1 MNSVAQ
7 QPNPVHVGKDGW
19 LFLTAGSNNVLD
31 LYRDDS
37 SFDDKLARQWVE
49 LLKSRDEKFLAMDVQ
64 YVHLPAPE
72 KLTVL
77 HKFYDGDIENIN
89 GSPINQLS
97 RKYRAEIP
105 AFINPLP
112 YFAKHV
118 DKAPIYWKTDT
129 HWSCW
134 GCFAAYQL
142 LCSQLQVEANRTL
155 LQYPFDEGQV
165 LFDLG
170 AKLPEQEKETG
181 RFYKLAKNAKRVF
194 ANGMV
199 QFKEQENQLNEIHLH
214 VGSHVVYRNDSPN
227 AVKQRVVLFGD
238 SFSEYRP
245 HLLTGML
252 AETFQE
258 VHFIWNS
265 NIDFDY
271 VKRVKADIVISEL
284 AERFMT
290 TVPTDKL
297 DIESFSEKT
306 LKKYLDK
313 NKKQFTPAFDT
324 RFKASGEILSKQAD
338 KKPRLRVVQNN
349 DKTHEEAKASA
360 QAIRQSENVS
370 KSTTFQPS
378 KNKFT
383 VKPTTK
389 RAVFPKE
396 TYHCEP
402 PSMVQNIPAGV
413 KHDKTLEI
421 RPIDITE
428 VYNAKVFFTGS
439 KSLVVA
445 DDGTQHARYRVTDEE
460 CQELPWNSYVPL
472 AGTTVL
478 FALSAGAHC
487 YYHWMLD
494 ILPKLGVLEKAGIKL
509 EDIDNLLVRVA
520 DRAFQKETLMHFG
533 FDGERIFETKDC
545 NRLLCEK
552 VIIVDI
558 QNGINMKMNR
568 FVPAWLKHAYATP
581 TKVGDERIKL
591 YVSRPKGVRRG
602 VANEDELLPI
612 LERYGYTVSAMEGM
626 TVDEQAELMAK
637 ADVLVSPHG
646 GALSNMVFCK
656 PGIDVIELYGR
667 HVYPY
672 YNGLAQLCGHNYH
685 AILENMDDYHQ
696 LVSHN
701 AAQAVGGGEFQKKTR
716 ATSFNVDLELFEAA
730 LKKVG

>member
-1 MNSVAQ
+1 MNSIAQ
-7 QPNPVHVGKDGW
+7 QPSPVHVGKDGW
-19 LFLTAGSNNVLD
+19 LFLIAGSNNVLD

-37 SFDDKLARQWVE
+37 SFSDKLARQWVE
-49 LLKSRDEKFLAMDVQ
+49 LIQTRDETLQAMDVQ

-77 HKFYDGDIENIN
+77 HKFYDGDIENIHS
-89 GSPINQLS
+89 SPIHQLAA
-97 RKYRAEIP
+97 KYGAEIP

-112 YFAKHV
+112 YLSRHI
-118 DKAPIYWKTDT
+118 DGPPIYWKTDT

-142 LCSQLQVEANRTL
+142 LCSEMQIPTNREL
-155 LQYPFDEGQV
+155 LQYPYDEGQV
-165 LFDLG
+165 MFDLG
-170 AKLPEQEKETG
+170 GKLATPDRETG

-214 VGSHVVYRNDSPN
+214 VGSHVIYRNDSPD
-227 AVKQRVVLFGD
+227 AVKQRLVLFGD

-265 NIDFDY
+265 NIDYDY
-271 VKRVKADIVISEL
+271 VKRVKADIVITEL

-306 LKKYLDK
+306 LTKFLE
-313 NKKQFTPAFDT
+313 NQNMSFTPEFET
-324 RFKASGEILSKQAD
+324 RFVEPCARLSGKADL
-338 KKPRLRVVQNN
+338 KPRLRVV
-349 DKTHEEAKASA
+349 EGGAKKNKL
-360 QAIRQSENVS
+360 SENVS
-370 KSTTFQPS
+370 NPSAKQPI
-378 KNKFT
+378 KKKFEI
-383 VKPTTK
+383 KPTTSQVVLPK
-389 RAVFPKE
+389 EAYHCAPPQMVQKIPTDVVRDETLDIRAVR
-396 TYHCEP
+396 
-402 PSMVQNIPAGV
+402 V
-413 KHDKTLEI
+413 
-421 RPIDITE
+421 TE
-428 VYNAKVFFTGS
+428 VYNAKVFFTGI
-439 KSLVVA
+439 KALVIEA
-445 DDGTQHARYRVTDEE
+445 DGNQLSRHRVSDEE
-460 CQELPWNSYVPL
+460 AKELPWNSYTPL
-472 AGTTVL
+472 PGTTVL

-494 ILPKLGVLEKAGIKL
+494 ILPKLGVLQKAGFKL
-509 EDIDNLLVRVA
+509 ADIDNLLVRQA
-520 DRAFQKETLMHFG
+520 SSSFQKDTLMHFG
-533 FDGERIFETKDC
+533 FESNRIVETKDN

-568 FVPAWLKHAYATP
+568 FLPAWLKHSFP
-581 TKVGDERIKL
+581 VPIEPKVERIKL

-602 VANEDELLPI
+602 VENEDELLPI
-612 LERYGYTVSAMEGM
+612 LERYGYTVLAMEGM
-626 TVDEQAELMAK
+626 SVSAQAAIMAK

-646 GALSNMVFCK
+646 GALTNMVFCR
-656 PGIDVIELYGR
+656 PGIDIIELHGR

-672 YNGLAQLCGHNYH
+672 YYGLAQLCGHNYH
-685 AILENMDDYHQ
+685 ATLENMDDYTR
-696 LVSHN
+696 LVSHDVAH
-701 AAQAVGGGEFQKKTR
+701 AAGSGGHQKQTC
-716 ATSFNVDLELFEAA
+716 ASSFIVDIELFEAA
-730 LKKVG
+730 LKKVD